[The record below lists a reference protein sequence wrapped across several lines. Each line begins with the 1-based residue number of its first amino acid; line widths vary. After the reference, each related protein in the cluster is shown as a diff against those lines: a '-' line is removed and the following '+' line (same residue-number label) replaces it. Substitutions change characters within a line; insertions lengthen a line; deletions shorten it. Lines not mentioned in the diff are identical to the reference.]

1 MSLTRFQN
9 LIGSARYK
17 KAVNQD
23 TNLSLEL
30 ESKSKP
36 LNEYDIIDIVNLYD
50 LYSDEREK
58 SSTYRFNG
66 KINVYTANVLS
77 TGATIY
83 VNGKPDDS
91 VWSPMFY
98 GNPPVSPS
106 NWVMQV
112 LYPSDSLSD
121 FLIKYQPSKTQNPQ
135 IISKAYRGVQYKNF
149 TATVINNSRYLSV
162 TGVQNHN
169 LNPDDYVYIYSDQNT
184 LQGIFRVL
192 NLGVDTDAKKDF
204 VLDISLDTTFVP
216 TGSQPYIYYNALP
229 TGWGNFIKIN
239 NPSFDDINYVDP
251 KVFTFGTTS
260 DISGNTLGGYTVNEE
275 KYLTITTNQ
284 PHNLKVNNY
293 VDVRTNP
300 GDNLNGVWKVY
311 NTLGGTGSTKFV
323 IRIDLG
329 ITTKGTT
336 VTPSTNRQFR
346 VLDGIPSEYYVR
358 KFEVLT
364 SNGYEVYPCSFSV
377 NIYPETKDITLGVAN
392 KTWLFHYNEDVDI
405 SRLKTNRKGPITE
418 LYYSIIKR
426 SGKNPYNWSNVISNW
441 DFNIK
446 KTTPLNGIE
455 NISIN
460 NSTNIGTVEKSNPR
474 KEYVDTDGQINF
486 IPGDKYIVDFVE
498 FNPSTLIETPLSTV
512 NHMFTGPSTTATVEG
527 YYYNPYK
534 KLEIKAYSSTINV
547 ASANET
553 VVDIPENYVS
563 YADGSI
569 AWKNLLPIGYS
580 EDGSNAIDYPF
591 LNNANYF
598 YFDFNLFVR
607 RQGNTLSDSNRR
619 RRDNLNYVS
628 PDQINSEC

>member
-192 NLGVDTDAKKDF
+192 NLGVDTDAKK
-204 VLDISLDTTFVP
+204 I
-216 TGSQPYIYYNALP
+216 
-229 TGWGNFIKIN
+229 
-239 NPSFDDINYVDP
+239 
-251 KVFTFGTTS
+251 
-260 DISGNTLGGYTVNEE
+260 
-275 KYLTITTNQ
+275 
-284 PHNLKVNNY
+284 
-293 VDVRTNP
+293 
-300 GDNLNGVWKVY
+300 
-311 NTLGGTGSTKFV
+311 
-323 IRIDLG
+323 
-329 ITTKGTT
+329 
-336 VTPSTNRQFR
+336 
-346 VLDGIPSEYYVR
+346 
-358 KFEVLT
+358 
-364 SNGYEVYPCSFSV
+364 
-377 NIYPETKDITLGVAN
+377 
-392 KTWLFHYNEDVDI
+392 LF
-405 SRLKTNRKGPITE
+405 
-418 LYYSIIKR
+418 
-426 SGKNPYNWSNVISNW
+426 
-441 DFNIK
+441 
-446 KTTPLNGIE
+446 
-455 NISIN
+455 
-460 NSTNIGTVEKSNPR
+460 
-474 KEYVDTDGQINF
+474 
-486 IPGDKYIVDFVE
+486 
-498 FNPSTLIETPLSTV
+498 
-512 NHMFTGPSTTATVEG
+512 
-527 YYYNPYK
+527 
-534 KLEIKAYSSTINV
+534 
-547 ASANET
+547 
-553 VVDIPENYVS
+553 
-563 YADGSI
+563 
-569 AWKNLLPIGYS
+569 
-580 EDGSNAIDYPF
+580 
-591 LNNANYF
+591 
-598 YFDFNLFVR
+598 
-607 RQGNTLSDSNRR
+607 
-619 RRDNLNYVS
+619 
-628 PDQINSEC
+628 